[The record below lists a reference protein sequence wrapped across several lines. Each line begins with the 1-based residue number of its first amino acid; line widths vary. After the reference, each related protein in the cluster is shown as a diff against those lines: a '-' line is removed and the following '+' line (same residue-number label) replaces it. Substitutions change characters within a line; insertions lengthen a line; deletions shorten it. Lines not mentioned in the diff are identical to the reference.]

1 MLLTQTKQW
10 QSVNIQ
16 AWPSKEQINYLV
28 QRCAVDIHDF
38 RKPDLFNGKIGLLCS
53 EHYIPFSLWTCCSN
67 WLWILHPQVYLSVSR
82 YAKVFV
88 CHPKQEAKFLIFPVE
103 KKHRP
108 LINHANLVRL
118 QHSFFFFLISLYHI
132 GIGLT
137 WYFQS
142 AYILPEWCLSFFPH
156 HALDSTS
163 VWQNGCSKL
172 KIYFLAFV
180 LRASEIENANA
191 GNANLELS
199 GAGA

>member
-118 QHSFFFFLISLYHI
+118 QHSFFFFKSHYIILAL
-132 GIGLT
+132 GLLDIFRALT
-137 WYFQS
+137 YYQS
-142 AYILPEWCLSFFPH
+142 DVFLFFPTMH
-156 HALDSTS
+156 WIAHQCDRMGVLSWKFT
-163 VWQNGCSKL
+163 
-172 KIYFLAFV
+172 FLPLFWEPV
-180 LRASEIENANA
+180 R
-191 GNANLELS
+191 
-199 GAGA
+199 

>member
-118 QHSFFFFLISLYHI
+118 QHSFFFFFNLIISYWHWAYLIFSERLHI
-132 GIGLT
+132 T
-137 WYFQS
+137 RVM
-142 AYILPEWCLSFFPH
+142 SFFFSPPCI
-156 HALDSTS
+156 
-163 VWQNGCSKL
+163 G
-172 KIYFLAFV
+172 
-180 LRASEIENANA
+180 
-191 GNANLELS
+191 
-199 GAGA
+199 